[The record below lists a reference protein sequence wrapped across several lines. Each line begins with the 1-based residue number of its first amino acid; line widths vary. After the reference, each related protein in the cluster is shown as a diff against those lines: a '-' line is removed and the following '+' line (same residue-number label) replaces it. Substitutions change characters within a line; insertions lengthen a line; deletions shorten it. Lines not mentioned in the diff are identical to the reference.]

1 MTDFSVGVVKA
12 PAAFGVAPFVL
23 RGLEKV
29 LLKPERI
36 LLLVIRSRLEQ
47 QEHGVYLK
55 PSVVEPK
62 TLSDYSE
69 ICTVVYSSL
78 FHQSKSIMLTNRK
91 NKTFLFQNHISESIQ
106 NLCLTTNHSN
116 KGQAV

>member
-1 MTDFSVGVVKA
+1 MADFSVGVVKA

-29 LLKPERI
+29 LLKPDRM

-55 PSVVEPK
+55 PSMVEPK

-78 FHQSKSIMLTNRK
+78 FHQSKSIMLSNRK
-91 NKTFLFQNHISESIQ
+91 NKTFLFQNPISELIQ
-106 NLCLTTNHSN
+106 NLS
-116 KGQAV
+116 

>member
-1 MTDFSVGVVKA
+1 MTYITYNTHT
-12 PAAFGVAPFVL
+12 VL
-23 RGLEKV
+23 RGLENM
-29 LLKPERI
+29 LLKPELI

-78 FHQSKSIMLTNRK
+78 FHQSNQLCYRK
-91 NKTFLFQNHISESIQ
+91 GKPKQSYFRNHISEYIQ
-106 NLCLTTNHSN
+106 NLFRI
-116 KGQAV
+116 QA